1 MSIEFK
7 KVTKHF
13 GGTDVVDD
21 LSLEIQ
27 DGEFVVLLG
36 PSGCGKTTTLRM
48 LAGLENATSG
58 DILIDGERVNDV
70 PTQHRDVAM
79 VFQSYALYPHMTIA
93 ENIGYPLRV
102 RKIEKGERAARVNR
116 VAAML
121 EIESLLERK
130 PRQLSGGERQRVAL
144 ARAIVREPRAYL
156 MDEPLSNLDARLRV
170 QMRGELKRLQHQL
183 GTTTIYVTHDQA
195 EAMTLAS
202 RVAVMRKGLLQQ
214 FDTPMNIYNYPA
226 NRFVAEFVGSPSM
239 NFVEGKIDPGSGTF
253 VSDSLLIP
261 LSADQIS
268 NLAGQSALTM
278 GIRPEHIQV
287 LAEPHDGA
295 IPASVY
301 VTELMGNETFVFVT
315 VGANRLI
322 ARAPADFR
330 AELESKVWLRI
341 AAEKAHFFDSAGA
354 EISSL
359 LPDHLR
365 NRRPHLLRPH
375 LITRI
380 GRMKPIAREIFRMR
394 RELLSRDRVD
404 IKHRHTVT
412 SCNLLQPAAK
422 LNNLPLILVTRRTW
436 NSRRARN
443 IRKVRHHNSRARLFF
458 EHAENLFVVFRKLVQ
473 RQPMPDVVD
482 ADTNSHKIRIHR
494 DALVQLR
501 TQDIRSRRATHAEI
515 A

>member
-1 MSIEFK
+1 MSIEFRN
-7 KVTKHF
+7 VSKHF
-13 GGTDVVDD
+13 GGTSVVDD
-21 LSLEIQ
+21 LSLEIR

-58 DILIDGERVNDV
+58 DIFIDTERVNDV

-102 RKIEKGERAARVNR
+102 RKIEKSERAARVNR
-116 VAAML
+116 VAEML
-121 EIESLLERK
+121 EIESLLDRK

-202 RVAVMRKGLLQQ
+202 RVAVMKKGRLQQ

-239 NFVEGKIDPGSGTF
+239 NFVEGQIDGATF
-253 VSDSLLIP
+253 VSDSLRVP
-261 LSADQIS
+261 LNPDQVSRI
-268 NLAGQSALTM
+268 LGQSALTM
-278 GIRPEHIQV
+278 GIRPEHIHV
-287 LAEPHDGA
+287 SAEPHDGA

-315 VGANRLI
+315 VGSNRLI
-322 ARAPADFR
+322 ARAPAEFR
-330 AELESKVWLRI
+330 AELESKVWLHI
-341 AAEKAHFFDSAGA
+341 ATDKAHFFDPTTG
-354 EISSL
+354 E
-359 LPDHLR
+359 
-365 NRRPHLLRPH
+365 
-375 LITRI
+375 
-380 GRMKPIAREIFRMR
+380 
-394 RELLSRDRVD
+394 
-404 IKHRHTVT
+404 
-412 SCNLLQPAAK
+412 
-422 LNNLPLILVTRRTW
+422 
-436 NSRRARN
+436 
-443 IRKVRHHNSRARLFF
+443 
-458 EHAENLFVVFRKLVQ
+458 
-473 RQPMPDVVD
+473 RQSTDYTD
-482 ADTNSHKIRIHR
+482 
-494 DALVQLR
+494 
-501 TQDIRSRRATHAEI
+501 
-515 A
+515 